1 MPLDLEPSEA
11 EGASGIVALVPA
23 IRTGNLPLLDGGWL
37 AALDRIE
44 ERVLS
49 LKIVDGAS
57 AQTASDLQ
65 RRVTTAGQ
73 DLKKA
78 RAAAKEPHLAA
89 TRAIDAA
96 LAAPE
101 ERIEKA
107 KAALGQAQVGWIE
120 AERLRV
126 RREQEAREAEIRR
139 LREQAEREER
149 ERRLAA
155 EKAAREAEAARIAKE
170 QADAAE
176 AEEQRK
182 RLAAGESVPLTLEE
196 PEDEQLPPLP
206 PALVGLV
213 AKDGLLWRD
222 GRMLPVGEAD
232 SVAFAAGLMS
242 AERAVA
248 LIEDH
253 QRYGFEEPPPPAPKS
268 QAQVALEAAL
278 HAPTP
283 VAAKPQGVAMRA
295 TLKIAS
301 VDVAKL
307 PEPFITKTANMAGI
321 RATFCNG
328 WKDGDALP
336 VCPGVTFEV
345 ERSAASTRQRI

>member
-1 MPLDLEPSEA
+1 MPLDLEPSEG
-11 EGASGIVALVPA
+11 ESGIVALVPA

-44 ERVLS
+44 ERVLA

-57 AQTASDLQ
+57 AQMASDLQ

-149 ERRLAA
+149 ERKAAA

-170 QADAAE
+170 KADAAE

-182 RLAAGESVPLTLEE
+182 RLAAGQSVPLTLEE
-196 PEDEQLPPLP
+196 DEPEPE
-206 PALVGLV
+206 
-213 AKDGLLWRD
+213 
-222 GRMLPVGEAD
+222 M
-232 SVAFAAGLMS
+232 
-242 AERAVA
+242 
-248 LIEDH
+248 
-253 QRYGFEEPPPPAPKS
+253 EEPPPPAPKS
-268 QAQVALEAAL
+268 EAQVALEAAL
-278 HAPTP
+278 HAPAP

-307 PEPFITKTANMAGI
+307 PEPFVTRTANMAGL

-328 WKDGDALP
+328 YKDGDPLP
-336 VCPGVTFEV
+336 VCAGVVFEV

>member
-196 PEDEQLPPLP
+196 EEPEPE
-206 PALVGLV
+206 
-213 AKDGLLWRD
+213 
-222 GRMLPVGEAD
+222 M
-232 SVAFAAGLMS
+232 
-242 AERAVA
+242 
-248 LIEDH
+248 
-253 QRYGFEEPPPPAPKS
+253 EEPPPPATKS

-278 HAPTP
+278 HAPAP
-283 VAAKPQGVAMRA
+283 VAARPQGVAMRA